1 MMAPDYRARVEAAS
15 QYLRSQISEF
25 PSTAIVLG
33 TGLDELISSV
43 SVISE
48 IPYVDIPHFPVSAV
62 QSHQGSLVYGTIES
76 QPIILLRGRVHLYE
90 GYDANTVTLPV
101 RALGLC
107 GIKTLVLTNVC
118 GAMNPGYRSGDIV
131 LIKDHINMM
140 GHNPLEGPNVD
151 DWGPRFPDMSDPYNS
166 SLRDLVRRAANAA
179 SIPIQEGVYVSVVGP
194 NLETRSEY
202 IMLRLL
208 GADVVGMSTVPE
220 VLAARHMGIS
230 VIAFSV
236 VTDES
241 SLEDLQPFSL
251 DDVLAAAKKA
261 SPKMISLIKG
271 VIRLI

>member
-1 MMAPDYRARVEAAS
+1 MAPDYRARVEAAS

-33 TGLDELISSV
+33 TGLDALISSV

-48 IPYVDIPHFPVSAV
+48 IPYVDIPHFPVSTV

-107 GIKTLVLTNVC
+107 GIKTLVLTNAC
-118 GAMNPGYRSGDIV
+118 GAMNPDYKSGDIV
-131 LIKDHINMM
+131 LLKDHINMM

-151 DWGPRFPDMSDPYNS
+151 DWGPRFPDMSDPYSS
-166 SLRDLVRRAANAA
+166 SLRDLVRRAANDAR
-179 SIPIQEGVYVSVVGP
+179 IPIQEGVYVSVVGP

-236 VTDES
+236 VTDEC
-241 SLEDLQPFSL
+241 SLEDLQPISL

-261 SPKMISLIKG
+261 SPKLISLIKG